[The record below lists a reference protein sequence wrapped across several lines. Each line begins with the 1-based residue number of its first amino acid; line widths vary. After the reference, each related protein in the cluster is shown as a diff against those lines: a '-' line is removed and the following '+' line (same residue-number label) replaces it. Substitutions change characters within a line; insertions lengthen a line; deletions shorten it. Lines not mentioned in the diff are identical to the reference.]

1 MIVAK
6 TQHVAKLNQECV
18 AKMKHSDSRKR
29 SILLLSTW
37 HKGCKYSELQTVTS
51 VEGGPMLTNLKLD
64 KVALITGG
72 ASGIG
77 LSIAEKM
84 YAAGCQI
91 AIADIDEKKAR
102 SAVDSME
109 ARDSQKKIAIQADLS
124 NFASI
129 REMVAVCQKEL
140 GAVDILVNNAGFQHV
155 SPIETYDPA
164 TFQKMIEVMLV
175 GPFVATQAVFA
186 QMKQRGWGRIINI
199 SSINGKIGAPFK
211 AGYCSA
217 KHGII
222 GLTRVTAMEAADS
235 GVTCNAI
242 CPGYVDTP
250 LVRNQLADLAK
261 SYQVP
266 EEEVLEEVILRNV
279 PQHRLLEAGEIGE
292 FAVFLASDQ
301 AAAITGQA
309 INISGGYVMH

>member
-1 MIVAK
+1 MQ
-6 TQHVAKLNQECV
+6 T
-18 AKMKHSDSRKR
+18 KM
-29 SILLLSTW
+29 
-37 HKGCKYSELQTVTS
+37 
-51 VEGGPMLTNLKLD
+51 KLD

-77 LSIAEKM
+77 LAIAEKLYM
-84 YAAGCQI
+84 AGCQV
-91 AIADIDEKKAR
+91 AIADIDEQKAQ
-102 SAVDSME
+102 SAIDSIE
-109 ARDSQKKIAIQADLS
+109 TREGQKKMAVQVDLS
-124 NFASI
+124 DFLSI
-129 REMVAVCQKEL
+129 RQMVATCEEEL

-155 SPIETYDPA
+155 APIESCDPA
-164 TFQKMIEVMLV
+164 TFQKLIEVMLV

-222 GLTRVTAMEAADS
+222 GLTRVTALEAADS

-261 SYQVP
+261 SYRL
-266 EEEVLEEVILRNV
+266 EETEVLDEAILRNV
-279 PQHRLLEAGEIGE
+279 PQRRLLEAGEIGD
-292 FAVFLASDQ
+292 FAVFLTSDR

-309 INISGGYVMH
+309 INVSGGYVMH